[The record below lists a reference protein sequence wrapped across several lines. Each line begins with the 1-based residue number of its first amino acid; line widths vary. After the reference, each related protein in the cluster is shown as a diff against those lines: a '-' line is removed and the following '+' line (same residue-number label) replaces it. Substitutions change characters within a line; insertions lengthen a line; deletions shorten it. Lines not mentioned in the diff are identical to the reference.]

1 MNCPQPKNFVVFT
14 IYLYH
19 RSTLSPIFLVLWLQG
34 AICSQD
40 NVLVFQFSGQKSF
53 VLSMLN
59 VYFQNNSGV
68 HMPIE
73 VGGAVV
79 YYTKM
84 DFIFWRV
91 SNSANLQTNNNKNL
105 WTYNFNQWKVLTVN
119 SIFQSQRIKF
129 IYSEKTI
136 QIWKYI
142 S

>member
-1 MNCPQPKNFVVFT
+1 
-14 IYLYH
+14 
-19 RSTLSPIFLVLWLQG
+19 
-34 AICSQD
+34 
-40 NVLVFQFSGQKSF
+40 
-53 VLSMLN
+53 MLN
-59 VYFQNNSGV
+59 VDFQNNSGV

-105 WTYNFNQWKVLTVN
+105 WTYNFNQWKILTVN